1 MRVFNLLLLI
11 NALLVITLLS
21 LPVSATQRFI
31 SLAPH
36 ITELMFAIGAEA
48 QLVAVSD
55 YSDYP
60 EAAKQL
66 PRVASH
72 ASVNIEAVLALQ
84 PAVVI
89 AWRSGSPSAD
99 LTRLQQLGVKV
110 VYSDPLKLDD
120 IATEL
125 AQLGQLT
132 GRQQQAAAQ
141 ADAFRQAL
149 NALRQQ
155 YQQQAQIKVFY
166 AMSTAPLST
175 VANNAWP
182 AQMLSLCGA
191 ENIFYDA
198 NGDYPQVG
206 LEQVLARQPEVIV
219 QAAGG
224 GRAANFDFFQ
234 AYKVLPAV
242 ALQQYLTVN
251 ADYVYRT
258 TPRTIEGIRQLC
270 EGIAMFRQAEAL

>member
-1 MRVFNLLLLI
+1 MRAFNLLFLFNAVLLM
-11 NALLVITLLS
+11 TLFS

-36 ITELMFAIGAEA
+36 ITELMYAIGAEA

-99 LTRLQQLGVKV
+99 LSRLQQLGVKV
-110 VYSDPLKLDD
+110 VYSDPLTLDD

-125 AQLGQLT
+125 EQLGRLT

-149 NALRQQ
+149 NLLRQQ
-155 YQQQAQIKVFY
+155 YQQQTKIKVFY

-182 AQMLSLCGA
+182 SQMLTLCGA
-191 ENIFYDA
+191 ENTFA
-198 NGDYPQVG
+198 NAKTDYPQVG
-206 LEQVLARQPEVIV
+206 LEQVLARQPEVII
-219 QAAGG
+219 QAAGS
-224 GRAANFDFFQ
+224 GRAADFSFWQ

-242 ALQQYLTVN
+242 ALQQFLTVN

-270 EGIAMFRQAEAL
+270 EGLAPFRQG